1 MEPLSPGL
9 RRQRG
14 TALFVALIMLVA
26 MSVAAVSLVRSV
38 DTSVVI
44 TGNLAFQQTA
54 LQVADYGIEAAA
66 NDLVTIKS
74 SSPEARW
81 RRGDTCAIPGGSRTE
96 FNYYPTAFARTA
108 TGSPI
113 AGGTT
118 YTDTYPG
125 VPSLN
130 WNDVP
135 CVTNNRIP
143 AGYTVQYVIDR
154 LCTGT
159 VPITNLAANCV
170 SDNPSE
176 GGSRRAGQAR
186 FTGALSVRYRATVR
200 VGGPN
205 NAQSF
210 VQVTLRD

>member
-1 MEPLSPGL
+1 MEPLTCRR

-26 MSVAAVSLVRSV
+26 MSIAAVSLVRSV
-38 DTSVVI
+38 DTTVVV

-66 NDLVTIKS
+66 SDLATIRTTAY
-74 SSPEARW
+74 EDRW
-81 RRGDTCAIPGGSRTE
+81 RRGDNCTIPGGSRDL
-96 FNYYPTAFARTA
+96 FNYYPTLFVRNQV
-108 TGSPI
+108 GSPTI
-113 AGGTT
+113 DDVT
-118 YTDTYPG
+118 YSGTYPG

-130 WNDVP
+130 WNAVP

-143 AGYTVQYVIDR
+143 AGYSVQYVIDR
-154 LCTGT
+154 MCTGT
-159 VPITNLAANCV
+159 VPITNHAANCV
-170 SDNPSE
+170 AESPQE

-186 FTGALSVRYRATVR
+186 FTGVQSIHHRVTVR
-200 VGGPN
+200 VSGPN

-210 VQVTLRD
+210 VQVTMRD